1 MDKTT
6 RKAPSFETASSIILQ
21 NAKTRLIK
29 ALGLFREQNPIITHF
44 ELDGQSHVRFNDKN
58 ETWTENSHNPHNVR
72 TNNLPHADLAGFLL
86 ARGGRWDYE
95 EPGEDF
101 IALEAGYD
109 FSHLMPDC
117 ALIKDSIEA
126 FCERTDPVKFSALHG
141 EISSLK
147 SQISLLQSENSTLR
161 EVFHPAHS
169 AKARIHAHLAYKLG
183 AAMLRHSKNFTGWLK
198 MPIIA
203 LTLAHKEACNKIP
216 SPPLEAYPDY
226 AQALREQEGLTYRL
240 GAALILAHKNWH
252 RGGYVKFWLQVWR
265 LRREFKAL
273 GREILAAERGRAQKM
288 SGGQALRGGI

>member
-6 RKAPSFETASSIILQ
+6 RKAPPFETASSIVLQ

-29 ALGLFREQNPIITHF
+29 ALGPLREQNPIITHF

-58 ETWTENSHNPHNVR
+58 ETWTENSH
-72 TNNLPHADLAGFLL
+72 NLPHADLAGFLL

-169 AKARIHAHLAYKLG
+169 AKARMHLAYKLG

-203 LTLAHKEACNKIP
+203 LTLAHKEACNK
-216 SPPLEAYPDY
+216 S
-226 AQALREQEGLTYRL
+226 QAP
-240 GAALILAHKNWH
+240 
-252 RGGYVKFWLQVWR
+252 R
-265 LRREFKAL
+265 LRLTPTTHRRCGSKTASLTGWARRLFWRIKTGTRVA
-273 GREILAAERGRAQKM
+273 M
-288 SGGQALRGGI
+288 